1 MDLVKDALL
10 DAGLPMVVRVLR
22 LHLMGSLVPRSQNM
36 DHGVKLLNV
45 VMGFHYGK
53 YMQ

>member
-10 DAGLPMVVRVLR
+10 CAGLPMVVIVLR
-22 LHLMGSLVPRSQNM
+22 LHLLGSLVPRSQNM
-36 DHGVKLLNV
+36 DHGVKLLKV
-45 VMGFHYGK
+45 VMGFPYGK